1 MIKYIKKDRNS
12 SLIKFNTETQDVDI
26 INYTSPNIDWM
37 WIIDEDGELNG
48 EPVFAGDI
56 IILMYEIDTN
66 TDVSDNILIVKDE
79 TLRNY
84 YKKLTEYY
92 KELETKQ
99 TNLKDSCADC
109 ECIGCKARA

>member
-12 SLIKFNTETQDVDI
+12 SLLKFNTETQDIDTI
-26 INYTSPNIDWM
+26 DYTNSNIDWL

-56 IILMYEIDTN
+56 VIMMYRIDTN
-66 TDVSDNILIVKDE
+66 TDISDNILIVKDE

-84 YKKLTEYY
+84 YKKLTEHY

-99 TNLKDSCADC
+99 NNLKDSCA
-109 ECIGCKARA
+109 ECADTGCKAMA

>member
-12 SLIKFNTETQDVDI
+12 SLLKFNTETQDIDT
-26 INYTSPNIDWM
+26 INYTNSNIDWL

-56 IILMYEIDTN
+56 VIMMYRIDTN
-66 TDVSDNILIVKDE
+66 TDISDNILIVKDE

-99 TNLKDSCADC
+99 NNLKDSCA
-109 ECIGCKARA
+109 ECAYTGCKAMA

>member
-1 MIKYIKKDRNS
+1 MIKYIKKDRTS
-12 SLIKFNTETQDVDI
+12 SLIKFNTETQNVDV

-48 EPVFAGDI
+48 ELVSAGDI
-56 IILMYEIDTN
+56 VIMMYRIDTN
-66 TDVSDNILIVKDE
+66 TDISDNVLIVKDE

-92 KELETKQ
+92 KELKTKQ
-99 TNLKDSCADC
+99 NNLKDSCADC
-109 ECIGCKARA
+109 AYTDCKAMA

>member
-12 SLIKFNTETQDVDI
+12 SLLKFNTETQDIDTI
-26 INYTSPNIDWM
+26 DCTSSNIDWL

-56 IILMYEIDTN
+56 VIMMYRIDTN
-66 TDVSDNILIVKDE
+66 TDISDNILIVKDE

-84 YKKLTEYY
+84 YKKVTEYY
-92 KELETKQ
+92 KELKTKQ
-99 TNLKDSCADC
+99 NNLEDSCA
-109 ECIGCKARA
+109 ECAYTGCKAMA